1 MADAPVTPKTTYI
14 VHAWLRNDHNATANC
29 RVTRCVPSIIGST
42 PVQHTDNE
50 GKKHCFW
57 TAVKDGMAFDFVSD
71 DVIDPAYRGV
81 EQWCRAKDTQPEV
94 RQRILGVMSSVDQMV
109 AVRNNLGKDF
119 QFDWGES
126 KKGTI
131 HGYLQRLRDGQVT
144 ELVMTYKIMRR

>member
-14 VHAWLRNDHNATANC
+14 VHAWLRNDPNATANC

-42 PVQHTDNE
+42 PVQHTGNE

-71 DVIDPAYRGV
+71 DVIDPAYRV

-109 AVRNNLGKDF
+109 AVRNNLGKGF